1 LNRLKKGR
9 TESETKMTATD
20 TIRETVTKNDVVLF
34 MKGTKLMPQCG
45 FSSRV
50 AGVLNFMGVEFADVN
65 VLADA
70 EVRQGIKDYSDWPTI
85 PQLYVKGEFVGG
97 CDIVTEM
104 MLSGEL
110 DTLLESSG
118 VAFDKAAA
126 NKIREANA

>member
-1 LNRLKKGR
+1 
-9 TESETKMTATD
+9 MTAIDQIKAEITA
-20 TIRETVTKNDVVLF
+20 NDVVLY
-34 MKGTKLMPQCG
+34 MKGTKEMPQCG

-50 AGVLNFMGVEFADVN
+50 AGVLNYLGVTYKDVN

-104 MLSGEL
+104 TLSGEL
-110 DTLLESSG
+110 DALLDAKG
-118 VAFDKAAA
+118 VAYDKDRAEQIRAA
-126 NKIREANA
+126 NT

>member
-1 LNRLKKGR
+1 MSAVDQIK
-9 TESETKMTATD
+9 T
-20 TIRETVTKNDVVLF
+20 TVTKNDVVLF

-50 AGVLNFMGVEFADVN
+50 AGVLNYMGVEFADVN
-65 VLADA
+65 VLADP
-70 EVRQGIKDYSDWPTI
+70 EIRQGIKDYSDWPTI

-110 DTLLESSG
+110 DTLLETNG
-118 VAFDKAAA
+118 VKFDKDAA
-126 NKIREANA
+126 NKIRQANEG

>member
-1 LNRLKKGR
+1 MSA
-9 TESETKMTATD
+9 EA
-20 TIRETVTKNDVVLF
+20 TIRETIEKNDVVLF
-34 MKGTKLMPQCG
+34 MKGTKMMPQCG

-70 EVRQGIKDYSDWPTI
+70 EVRQGIKDFSDWPTI

-104 MLSGEL
+104 TLSGEL
-110 DTLLESSG
+110 DQLLEAKG

-126 NKIREANA
+126 EKIREANA